1 MFNQQKRT
9 GLGTTKKD
17 QGRDYAVTII
27 TSGCHFS
34 GKLYCKGSTRI
45 GGKVDGEIVS
55 EGLLII
61 EEDAVIS
68 AEVKAEDI
76 VIQGHFRGTVEASGK
91 VELSSSCLYEG
102 DIITATLV
110 VQEGAQFNGRTTMDP
125 GRIMER
131 QHVEEAPKAF
141 ATPILGGTIRPDQ
154 AANDMEINVR
164 VPEINANL

>member
-1 MFNQQKRT
+1 VFNPQKKGGATT
-9 GLGTTKKD
+9 GKKD
-17 QGRDYAVTII
+17 HPKDYAVTII

-61 EEDAVIS
+61 EEEANIS

-76 VIQGHFRGTVEASGK
+76 VIQGQFRGTVEAHGK
-91 VELSSSCLYEG
+91 VELSPSCVYEG
-102 DIITATLV
+102 DIITPVLV

-125 GRIMER
+125 NRIMDRHASHESGKSN
-131 QHVEEAPKAF
+131 V
-141 ATPILGGTIRPDQ
+141 TPILGGAIRP
-154 AANDMEINVR
+154 EELSNVDLAMNG
-164 VPEINANL
+164 PEINATL

>member
-1 MFNQQKRT
+1 MFNPQKK
-9 GLGTTKKD
+9 GGGSPGKKD
-17 QGRDYAVTII
+17 HAKDYAVTII

-61 EEDAVIS
+61 EEEALIS
-68 AEVKAEDI
+68 ADVKAEDI
-76 VIQGHFRGTVEASGK
+76 VIQGHLRGTVEAHGK
-91 VELSSSCLYEG
+91 VELSPSCVYEG
-102 DIITATLV
+102 DIITPVLV

-125 GRIMER
+125 SRIMDR
-131 QHVEEAPKAF
+131 QGTRDTGKSF
-141 ATPILGGTIRPDQ
+141 TTPYLGGTLR
-154 AANDMEINVR
+154 AEEMNSMELSMP

>member
-1 MFNQQKRT
+1 MFNPQKK
-9 GLGTTKKD
+9 GGAGPGKKD
-17 QGRDYAVTII
+17 HPKDYAVTII

-61 EEDAVIS
+61 EEEAMIS

-76 VIQGHFRGTVEASGK
+76 VIQGHLRGTVEAHGK
-91 VELSSSCLYEG
+91 VELSPTCVFEG
-102 DIITATLV
+102 DIITPVLV

-125 GRIMER
+125 NRIMDR
-131 QHVEEAPKAF
+131 QGTHENSKTY
-141 ATPILGGTIRPDQ
+141 TPPYLGGAIRPEELTKVDL
-154 AANDMEINVR
+154 AMNG
-164 VPEINANL
+164 PEISANL

>member
-1 MFNQQKRT
+1 MFNPQKK
-9 GLGTTKKD
+9 GGTSPGKKD
-17 QGRDYAVTII
+17 HPKDYAVTII

-61 EEDAVIS
+61 EEEAMIS

-76 VIQGHFRGTVEASGK
+76 VIQGHLRGTVEAHGK
-91 VELSSSCLYEG
+91 VELSPTCVYEG
-102 DIITATLV
+102 DIITPVLV

-125 GRIMER
+125 NRIMDR
-131 QHVEEAPKAF
+131 Q
-141 ATPILGGTIRPDQ
+141 ATRESGKTFSTPYLGGAIHP
-154 AANDMEINVR
+154 EELSNVDLAMNG
-164 VPEINANL
+164 PEINANL

>member
-1 MFNQQKRT
+1 MFNPQKK
-9 GLGTTKKD
+9 GGVSPGKKD
-17 QGRDYAVTII
+17 HPKDYAVTII

-61 EEDAVIS
+61 EEEAIIS

-76 VIQGHFRGTVEASGK
+76 VIQGHLRGTVEAHGK
-91 VELSSSCLYEG
+91 VELSPTCVYEG
-102 DIITATLV
+102 DIITPVLV

-125 GRIMER
+125 SRIMDR
-131 QHVEEAPKAF
+131 QTSRENGKAF
-141 ATPILGGTIRPDQ
+141 NTPYLGGTIRSDEL
-154 AANDMEINVR
+154 ASVDMTMSG
-164 VPEINANL
+164 PEINANL